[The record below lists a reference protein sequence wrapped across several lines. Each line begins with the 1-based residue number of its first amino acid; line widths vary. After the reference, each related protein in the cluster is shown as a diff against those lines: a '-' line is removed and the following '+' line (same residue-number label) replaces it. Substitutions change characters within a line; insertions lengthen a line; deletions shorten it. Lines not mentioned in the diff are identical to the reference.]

1 MTEMLRTA
9 LSALV
14 DQEAS
19 EFETRRALEALKS
32 NPDLKA
38 RFGAYQSIG
47 ATLRGESLVPESLL
61 TRIHAALDAPEQ
73 PASQA
78 RPAATQSPE
87 SANPTITFLPAR
99 EALPSRFGIFAGQL
113 AMAASIAFA
122 VVIGVKVVAPVEM
135 KPPAVTS
142 VETPEIIRFQ
152 LPVQRE
158 QVAVQTGVTAVDE
171 SPEASAPRLMSE
183 ADVRRLVSERL
194 GQYLVRHA
202 ENSSVVGTQSVLP
215 LARIMGRDEPIQ

>member
-19 EFETRRALEALKS
+19 EFETRRALEALKP

-78 RPAATQSPE
+78 RPAATQSTE

>member
-78 RPAATQSPE
+78 RPAATQSTE

-142 VETPEIIRFQ
+142 VETPEIILFQ

>member
-78 RPAATQSPE
+78 RPAATQSTE

-135 KPPAVTS
+135 KPPAVAS

-171 SPEASAPRLMSE
+171 APEASTPRLMSE

>member
-47 ATLRGESLVPESLL
+47 AALRGETFVPESLL
-61 TRIHAALDAPEQ
+61 ARIHTALETPEQ
-73 PASQA
+73 PVVQAHTVVAQRADVAS
-78 RPAATQSPE
+78 
-87 SANPTITFLPAR
+87 PTITFLPAR
-99 EALPSRFGIFAGQL
+99 EALPSRLGIFAGQL

-135 KPPAVTS
+135 QAPVVST
-142 VETPEIIRFQ
+142 VQTPEIIRFQ

-158 QVAVQTGVTAVDE
+158 QVAVQAEPSAATATPE
-171 SPEASAPRLMSE
+171 SPRLMSE

-202 ENSSVVGTQSVLP
+202 ENSSVIGTQSVLP

>member
-61 TRIHAALDAPEQ
+61 TRIHVALDAPER

-78 RPAATQSPE
+78 RPAATQSTE

-122 VVIGVKVVAPVEM
+122 VVIGVKAVAPVEM

>member
-14 DQEAS
+14 EQEAS

-73 PASQA
+73 LVSQA

-87 SANPTITFLPAR
+87 SVNPTITFLPAR

>member
-73 PASQA
+73 PVSQA
-78 RPAATQSPE
+78 RPAVTQSPE

-135 KPPAVTS
+135 KPPAVAS

-171 SPEASAPRLMSE
+171 SPEASTPRLMSE

>member
-1 MTEMLRTA
+1 M
-9 LSALV
+9 
-14 DQEAS
+14 
-19 EFETRRALEALKS
+19 
-32 NPDLKA
+32 
-38 RFGAYQSIG
+38 
-47 ATLRGESLVPESLL
+47 
-61 TRIHAALDAPEQ
+61 
-73 PASQA
+73 
-78 RPAATQSPE
+78 
-87 SANPTITFLPAR
+87 NPTITFLPAR
-99 EALPSRFGIFAGQL
+99 EAFPSRFGIFAGQL

-171 SPEASAPRLMSE
+171 SPEASTPRLMSE

-202 ENSSVVGTQSVLP
+202 EN
-215 LARIMGRDEPIQ
+215 